1 MGDKEQ
7 KKENSIFAP
16 PICNL
21 TNGYCN
27 IFENMGEGVSI
38 FEVILNKEDKIS
50 DLRFIYLNLSSIF
63 NKFGSREEIIDKTL
77 IELCGIDNVSSYLK
91 MAEDVVLT
99 GKSMQYEFHFQQFNK
114 YYLITAFSPHK
125 NLCVTIDVD
134 ITRKKETEMQL
145 KKQAD
150 LLDLTHDAIIVHDMN
165 DKITFWNRGAEKRYG
180 WREKEVLGKITHDLL
195 KTEFPDSLKETC
207 EKFIK
212 NGYWEGE
219 LIHTKRSGEKIIV
232 SSRWALQKDENN
244 KPLSFMEINTD
255 ITQSKKAEKELKDS
269 YNIFNS
275 IIENTTDAVFLK
287 DLNGNYL
294 MINSAGAK
302 LVNKSIEEII
312 GKDDRALFSS
322 GTAENIIKDDR
333 EVIESGQTKTYDEFT
348 ISGGKKTIYLSTK
361 GVYRDHNGKIVGLF
375 GIAKD
380 ITERIEAENA
390 LMESE
395 AKYRTIFENTGIAFA
410 IMEED
415 TTISLM
421 NTEAEKI
428 MGYSKDEIERKR
440 KWTEF
445 IAKKDDLNKM
455 EEYHRLQR
463 ADPDAAPKKYEF
475 QAVTKGGSIKD
486 LIITISMIP
495 GTKKTIASF
504 LDNTD
509 RKNIERALKESEAR
523 YRTIFENTGIAF
535 MLIEEDMTIS
545 LINEEVEKIFGF
557 LKEEVEG
564 KKKWTEFVAS
574 DDDLKRMKMYHQIRR
589 ENPESAPKEYE
600 FHAVNKKGNIRNVFG
615 TVSMI
620 PGSKMSIASFLDIT
634 DRKKIENALKDSRE
648 EFKTL
653 IENSPLGI
661 TRYDQNLR
669 HVFINPAGAEVMGL
683 PQEDYIGKTPAEIGI
698 PEELSNTIESLLK
711 RIFETGKPENLEF
724 IIPGHK
730 GLKYYDSRNIPEFD
744 KNGNVKSVLSVAA
757 DITEQKKAQGE
768 LKDAH
773 DTLELKVHERT
784 KELKESNKQLKQEIE
799 ERKKAEKALYEEKV
813 RAQTYLDIAGV
824 VLVAIN
830 RDLTISLINKKGI
843 EIVGY
848 SADEIIGKSFIDFI
862 PERFKSELTD
872 IAIGIISGN
881 LKGFTHYEG
890 PILAKNGEERLISWN
905 IAVLRDDDG
914 NFINALISGED
925 ITESKKAEEKILR
938 LANIVESS
946 DDAIIG
952 LTLDGIITSWN
963 RGAEKV
969 YGYSAEEMVGKGYS
983 PLFDPSQFKKVDEY
997 ISELKEGK
1005 NIIHYEA
1012 KRLRKDGIEIYVS
1025 MNLFSVKNVEG
1036 KVTGI
1041 SVISRDITESK
1052 KAEEALRE
1060 SEKRYRALYDDNP
1073 SMYFTVDTEGTI
1085 LSVNPFGA
1093 ERLGYTVPELI
1104 GKSLI
1109 SMVFYEK
1116 DREYAAR
1123 NLRYSIKN
1131 YGKVFY
1137 WEIRKIHRDGSLM
1150 WVKEILHAVKGPDG
1164 KIIVYVVCEDITERK
1179 NAEEAA
1185 KREAFVASQT
1195 AKALKESEERLK
1207 ILFEYAP
1214 DPYFLTDMEGNF
1226 LDGNRAAERLIN
1238 FKKEKIIGKNLVE
1251 LGLITGEQ
1259 IIKAFDLLSKNIKG
1273 RATGPEEF
1281 ILTRKDGKKVP
1292 VEITGY
1298 PIEIRGQKLVL
1309 GMARDISERKK
1320 SEEKLKETI
1329 HELKRSNDE
1338 LQQFAYITSHDLQE
1352 PLRTIAS
1359 FTQLLERRYKNK
1371 LDTDADEF
1379 IEFIIDAA
1387 TRMKEMIQGL
1397 LDYSRIGTK
1406 GGEFNFTDIEEV
1418 LITVLSNLHAA
1429 IVESGAKIT
1438 YDKLPTVIADRNQLI
1453 QLFQNMISNAIK
1465 FKKKDVTPK
1474 IHISARK
1481 DEKKGEFIFSVS
1493 DNGIGLESQ
1502 YKDKIFEVFKR
1513 LHTMD
1518 EYKGAGIGLAI
1529 SKRIIE
1535 RHGGRIWVESELGRG
1550 STFYFTL
1557 PIRLAEISNF

>member
-7 KKENSIFAP
+7 KKENRIFEL

-77 IELCGIDNVSSYLK
+77 IELCGIDNISSYLK
-91 MAEDVVLT
+91 MAEDVILT
-99 GKSMQYEFHFQQFNK
+99 GKSMQYEFHFKQFNK

-134 ITRKKETEMQL
+134 ITRKKGTELQL

-150 LLDLTHDAIIVHDMN
+150 LLNLTHDAIIVRDMD

-180 WREKEVLGKITHDLL
+180 WREEEVLGKVTYDLL

-207 EKFIK
+207 EKFLK
-212 NGYWEGE
+212 DGYWEGE
-219 LIHTKRSGEKIIV
+219 LIHTKRSGEKILV

-244 KPLSFMEINTD
+244 KPVNFMEINTD
-255 ITQSKKAEKELKDS
+255 ITESKKVEKELENS

-302 LVNKSIEEII
+302 LVDKSVEEIL
-312 GKDDRALFSS
+312 GNDDRALFSPE
-322 GTAENIIKDDR
+322 TAETIIKDDM
-333 EVIESGQTKTYDEFT
+333 EVIKTEQTKTYDEFT

-361 GVYRDHNGKIVGLF
+361 GVYRDHNGNVAGLF
-375 GIAKD
+375 GISKD
-380 ITERIEAENA
+380 ITERKTDENA

-395 AKYRTIFENTGIAFA
+395 SKYRTIFENTGIAFA
-410 IMEED
+410 VMEED

-421 NTEAEKI
+421 NNEAEKI
-428 MGYSKDEIERKR
+428 MGYSKDEIEGKR
-440 KWTEF
+440 RWTEF

-455 EEYHRLQR
+455 EEYHRLR
-463 ADPDAAPKKYEF
+463 RSDPSAAPKKYEF
-475 QAVTKGGSIKD
+475 QAVTKGGIIKD
-486 LIITISMIP
+486 IIITISMIP

-535 MLIEEDMTIS
+535 MLIEEDMVIS
-545 LINEEVEKIFGF
+545 LINEEVEKTFGF

-564 KKKWTEFVAS
+564 KKKWAEFVAS
-574 DDDLKRMKMYHQIRR
+574 DDDIKRMKMYHQIRR

-600 FHAVNKKGNIRNVFG
+600 FHATRKDGNIRNVLV

-634 DRKKIENALKDSRE
+634 DRKKIENALENSRE

-669 HVFINPAGAEVMGL
+669 HVFINPAGAEMMGL
-683 PQEDYIGKTPAEIGI
+683 PQENYIGKTPAEIGI
-698 PEELSNTIESLLK
+698 PGKLSNIIESVLK

-724 IIPGHK
+724 TIQGPK
-730 GLKYYDSRNIPEFD
+730 GLKYYEFRIIPEFD
-744 KNGNVKSVLSVAA
+744 ENRNVKSVLAVAA
-757 DITEQKKAQGE
+757 DITQQKKAQEE
-768 LKDAH
+768 LKEAH
-773 DTLELKVHERT
+773 DTLELKVQERT
-784 KELKESNKQLKQEIE
+784 KELKESNRQLKQEIE
-799 ERKKAEKALYEEKV
+799 DRKRAKKALKA
-813 RAQTYLDIAGV
+813 
-824 VLVAIN
+824 
-830 RDLTISLINKKGI
+830 
-843 EIVGY
+843 
-848 SADEIIGKSFIDFI
+848 
-862 PERFKSELTD
+862 
-872 IAIGIISGN
+872 
-881 LKGFTHYEG
+881 
-890 PILAKNGEERLISWN
+890 
-905 IAVLRDDDG
+905 
-914 NFINALISGED
+914 
-925 ITESKKAEEKILR
+925 
-938 LANIVESS
+938 
-946 DDAIIG
+946 
-952 LTLDGIITSWN
+952 
-963 RGAEKV
+963 
-969 YGYSAEEMVGKGYS
+969 
-983 PLFDPSQFKKVDEY
+983 
-997 ISELKEGK
+997 
-1005 NIIHYEA
+1005 
-1012 KRLRKDGIEIYVS
+1012 
-1025 MNLFSVKNVEG
+1025 
-1036 KVTGI
+1036 
-1041 SVISRDITESK
+1041 
-1052 KAEEALRE
+1052 

-1093 ERLGYTVPELI
+1093 ERLGYTIHELI

-1109 SMVFYEK
+1109 SLVFYEK
-1116 DREYAAR
+1116 DRKYAAR
-1123 NLRYSIKN
+1123 NLEYSIKN
-1131 YGKVFY
+1131 YGKVFH
-1137 WEIRKIHRDGSLM
+1137 WEIRKTHRNGNLM
-1150 WVKEILHAVKGPDG
+1150 WVKEILHAVKCPDG
-1164 KIIVYVVCEDITERK
+1164 NIIVYVVCEDITERK
-1179 NAEEAA
+1179 NAEEA
-1185 KREAFVASQT
+1185 
-1195 AKALKESEERLK
+1195 LKESEERFK

-1214 DPYFLTDMEGNF
+1214 DPYFLTDMEGKF
-1226 LDGNRAAERLIN
+1226 LGGNKAAERLIN
-1238 FKKEKIIGKNLVE
+1238 FKKEEIIDKNLVE

-1259 IIKAFDLLSKNIKG
+1259 IIKAFDLLSRNIKG
-1273 RATGPEEF
+1273 HATGPEEF
-1281 ILTRKDGKKVP
+1281 VLTRKDGKKVP

-1298 PIEIRGQKLVL
+1298 PLEIRGQKLVL

-1329 HELKRSNDE
+1329 HELKRSNEE

-1371 LDTDADEF
+1371 MDTDADEF

-1397 LDYSRIGTK
+1397 LDYSRIGTR
-1406 GGEFNFTDIEEV
+1406 GGEFNFTDTEEV

-1429 IVESGAKIT
+1429 IMESEAKID

-1453 QLFQNMISNAIK
+1453 QLFQNMVSNAIK
-1465 FKKKDVTPK
+1465 FKKKDVTPQ
-1474 IHISARK
+1474 IYVSARK
-1481 DEKKGEFIFSVS
+1481 DEKRGEFIFSVS
-1493 DNGIGLESQ
+1493 DNGIGLEPQ
-1502 YKDKIFEVFKR
+1502 YKGKIFEVFKR

-1535 RHGGRIWVESELGRG
+1535 RHGGRIWVESELGKG

-1557 PIRLAEISNF
+1557 PMRLAKISYF

>member
-7 KKENSIFAP
+7 KKENRIFEL

-77 IELCGIDNVSSYLK
+77 IELCGIDNGSSYLK
-91 MAEDVVLT
+91 MAEDVILT
-99 GKSMQYEFHFQQFNK
+99 GKSMQYEFHFKQFNK

-134 ITRKKETEMQL
+134 ITRKKETELQL
-145 KKQAD
+145 EKQVD
-150 LLDLTHDAIIVHDMN
+150 LLNLTHDAIIVRDMD

-180 WREKEVLGKITHDLL
+180 WREEEVLGKVTYDLL

-207 EKFIK
+207 EKFLK
-212 NGYWEGE
+212 DGYWEGE
-219 LIHTKRSGEKIIV
+219 LIHTKRSGEKILV

-244 KPLSFMEINTD
+244 KPVNFMEINTD
-255 ITQSKKAEKELKDS
+255 ITKSKKVEKELKES

-275 IIENTTDAVFLK
+275 IIENTTDAIFLK

-302 LVNKSIEEII
+302 LVDKSVEEIL
-312 GKDDRALFSS
+312 GRDDRALFSPE
-322 GTAENIIKDDR
+322 TAETIIKDDM
-333 EVIESGQTKTYDEFT
+333 EVIETGQTKTYDEFT

-361 GVYRDHNGKIVGLF
+361 GVYRDHNGNVAGLF
-375 GIAKD
+375 GISKD
-380 ITERIEAENA
+380 ITERKTDENA

-395 AKYRTIFENTGIAFA
+395 SKYRTIFENTGIAFA
-410 IMEED
+410 VMEED

-421 NTEAEKI
+421 NNEAEKI

-445 IAKKDDLNKM
+445 IAKNDDLNKM
-455 EEYHRLQR
+455 EEYHRLR
-463 ADPDAAPKKYEF
+463 RSDPDAAPKKYEF
-475 QAVTKGGSIKD
+475 QAVTKGGIIKD
-486 LIITISMIP
+486 IIITISMIP
-495 GTKKTIASF
+495 STKRTIASF

-545 LINEEVEKIFGF
+545 LINEEVEKTFGF

-574 DDDLKRMKMYHQIRR
+574 EDDMKRMKMYHQIRR

-600 FHAVNKKGNIRNVFG
+600 FHATRKDGNIRNVLV

-634 DRKKIENALKDSRE
+634 DRKKIEKALKDSKD

-661 TRYDQNLR
+661 TRFDRNLR
-669 HVFINPAGAEVMGL
+669 YVFINPAGANIMGF
-683 PQEDYIGKTPAEIGI
+683 PQEEYIGKTYNEIGT
-698 PEELSNTIESLLK
+698 PEELLSTVEPLLK
-711 RIFETGKPENLEF
+711 RIFKTGKPENFEF
-724 IIPGHK
+724 TIHGPE
-730 GLKYYDSRNIPEFD
+730 GLKYYESRNIPEFD
-744 KNGNVKSVLSVAA
+744 ENGNVKSILAVSA
-757 DITEQKKAQGE
+757 DITQQKKAQDE
-768 LKDAH
+768 LKEAH
-773 DTLELKVHERT
+773 DTLELKVMERT

-799 ERKKAEKALYEEKV
+799 ERK
-813 RAQTYLDIAGV
+813 
-824 VLVAIN
+824 
-830 RDLTISLINKKGI
+830 
-843 EIVGY
+843 
-848 SADEIIGKSFIDFI
+848 
-862 PERFKSELTD
+862 
-872 IAIGIISGN
+872 
-881 LKGFTHYEG
+881 
-890 PILAKNGEERLISWN
+890 
-905 IAVLRDDDG
+905 
-914 NFINALISGED
+914 
-925 ITESKKAEEKILR
+925 
-938 LANIVESS
+938 
-946 DDAIIG
+946 
-952 LTLDGIITSWN
+952 
-963 RGAEKV
+963 
-969 YGYSAEEMVGKGYS
+969 
-983 PLFDPSQFKKVDEY
+983 
-997 ISELKEGK
+997 
-1005 NIIHYEA
+1005 
-1012 KRLRKDGIEIYVS
+1012 
-1025 MNLFSVKNVEG
+1025 
-1036 KVTGI
+1036 
-1041 SVISRDITESK
+1041 
-1052 KAEEALRE
+1052 
-1060 SEKRYRALYDDNP
+1060 
-1073 SMYFTVDTEGTI
+1073 
-1085 LSVNPFGA
+1085 
-1093 ERLGYTVPELI
+1093 
-1104 GKSLI
+1104 
-1109 SMVFYEK
+1109 
-1116 DREYAAR
+1116 
-1123 NLRYSIKN
+1123 
-1131 YGKVFY
+1131 
-1137 WEIRKIHRDGSLM
+1137 
-1150 WVKEILHAVKGPDG
+1150 
-1164 KIIVYVVCEDITERK
+1164 
-1179 NAEEAA
+1179 NAEE
-1185 KREAFVASQT
+1185 
-1195 AKALKESEERLK
+1195 ALKESEERFK

-1226 LDGNRAAERLIN
+1226 LGGNKAAERLIN
-1238 FKKEKIIGKNLVE
+1238 FKKEEIIGKNLVE

-1259 IIKAFDLLSKNIKG
+1259 VIKAFDLLSKNVEG
-1273 RATGPEEF
+1273 FATGPEEF
-1281 ILTRKDGKKVP
+1281 VLTRKDGKKVP

-1298 PIEIRGQKLVL
+1298 PLEIRGQKLVL

-1371 LDTDADEF
+1371 MDTDADEF

-1397 LDYSRIGTK
+1397 LDYSRIGTR
-1406 GGEFNFTDIEEV
+1406 GGEFNFTDTEEV
-1418 LITVLSNLHAA
+1418 LIMVLSNLHAA
-1429 IVESGAKIT
+1429 IMESGAKIDH
-1438 YDKLPTVIADRNQLI
+1438 DKLPTVIADRNQLI
-1453 QLFQNMISNAIK
+1453 QLFQNMVSNAIK
-1465 FKKKDVTPK
+1465 FKKKDVTPQ
-1474 IHISARK
+1474 IYVSARK
-1481 DEKKGEFIFSVS
+1481 DEKRGEFIFSVS
-1493 DNGIGLESQ
+1493 DNGIGLEPQ
-1502 YKDKIFEVFKR
+1502 YKGKIFEVFKR

-1529 SKRIIE
+1529 SKKIIE
-1535 RHGGRIWVESELGRG
+1535 RHGGRIWVESELGNG

-1557 PIRLAEISNF
+1557 PMRLAKISYF